1 MNADMTNG
9 AKPKKRFALSNKGN
23 ENFWGYLFILP
34 NLIGFCVFTLFGIV
48 FSLIMAFTDWNLL
61 KGIEKAQLGGS
72 LSGVIPEK

>member
-34 NLIGFCVFTLFGIV
+34 NLIGFCVFTLFGIAV
-48 FSLIMAFTDWNLL
+48 SI
-61 KGIEKAQLGGS
+61 
-72 LSGVIPEK
+72 